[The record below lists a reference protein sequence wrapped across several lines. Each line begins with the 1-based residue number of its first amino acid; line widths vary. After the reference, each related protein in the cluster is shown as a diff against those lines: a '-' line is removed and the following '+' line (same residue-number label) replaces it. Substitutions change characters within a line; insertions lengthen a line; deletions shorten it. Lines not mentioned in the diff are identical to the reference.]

1 MKVFINGLLTVLL
14 ISFTAFSCKEKIT
27 RNTTND
33 QKLGRKT
40 APDTVW
46 MTGLKFE
53 PEIIEVNKGDT
64 IVWINKDIVAHNV
77 TVLPNQ
83 EWTSGN
89 IETDAIWKM
98 AVKDGFNY
106 FCTIHPPMKGEVK
119 VK

>member
-1 MKVFINGLLTVLL
+1 MKVFINGILTVLL
-14 ISFTAFSCKEKIT
+14 ISFTAFSCKEEV
-27 RNTTND
+27 D
-33 QKLGRKT
+33 RKT
-40 APDTVW
+40 TDKQEMGGKAIPDTVW

-64 IVWINKDIVAHNV
+64 IVWVNKDIVAHNV
-77 TVLPNQ
+77 TALPNQ

-89 IETDAIWKM
+89 IETGGMWKM
-98 AVKDGFNY
+98 AIDDSFDY